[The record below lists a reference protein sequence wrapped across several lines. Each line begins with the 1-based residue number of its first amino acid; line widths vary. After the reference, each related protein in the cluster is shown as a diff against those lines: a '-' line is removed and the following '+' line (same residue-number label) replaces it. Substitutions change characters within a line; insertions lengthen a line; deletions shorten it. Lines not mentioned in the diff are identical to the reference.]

1 MVRAQQPLEFGLE
14 LTSAMVPAIGD
25 QPECGAR
32 SGDVDTGRHSKK
44 SSQIADILWTSDIV
58 SGKDLQGN
66 QMCRRCDAN
75 TELWQQL
82 DFVGF
87 RHNLRLNS
95 GRREEQVDDGTGGFW
110 GSPEPRCREASHR
123 LLLNDCF
130 DLVAGTTK
138 GSNESFRFS
147 VAGYGNGNISIA
159 GESRFGACGNC
170 QPTDQREEVASRGN
184 INADLT

>member
-25 QPECGAR
+25 QPECGSR

-44 SSQIADILWTSDIV
+44 SSQIAGILWTSDIV
-58 SGKDLQGN
+58 SGKDPQGN

-95 GRREEQVDDGTGGFW
+95 GRREEQVDDGTGG
-110 GSPEPRCREASHR
+110 
-123 LLLNDCF
+123 
-130 DLVAGTTK
+130 
-138 GSNESFRFS
+138 
-147 VAGYGNGNISIA
+147 
-159 GESRFGACGNC
+159 
-170 QPTDQREEVASRGN
+170 
-184 INADLT
+184 